1 MPSKYRRS
9 TNDYLN
15 QPHTGTKAAPTGTS
29 RDLNLATLSKLFV
42 DEDKAR
48 EFLENKRWPNGAVCP
63 HCECKETYT
72 LTAKEGSKSPVRK
85 GVHKCKSCRK
95 QFTVRI
101 GTIFE
106 ESKIPLSKWLM
117 AIHLMTSSKKGVSS
131 HQIARECGITQK
143 SAWFLNHRIREAMKQ
158 EPMASMLTGT
168 VEADEVYMGGKTRLG
183 KRGRGS
189 ERKTPVLVLIERD
202 GGRAHA
208 APLEHADS
216 KSIKGEIR
224 RLVNRNAEIHSDE
237 WAAYNG
243 LDREF
248 ADHRVVEHHAKQ
260 YARIDE
266 DGTLVT
272 TNSAESFNALMKRGH
287 YGIFHHYSKHHMHRY
302 CNEFSF
308 RWSQR
313 GVTDGERMVEAIRGA
328 EGKRLMYREPITSG
342 RQVHDV

>member
-1 MPSKYRRS
+1 MPSKYQR
-9 TNDYLN
+9 TENNYLRK
-15 QPHTGTKAAPTGTS
+15 PHSGKKSPPTGTS

-48 EFLENKRWPNGAVCP
+48 EFLEAKRWPNGAVCP

-85 GVHKCKSCRK
+85 GVHKCKACRK

-117 AIHLMTSSKKGVSS
+117 AIHLMTSSKKGISS

-158 EPMASMLTGT
+158 EPMVTMLTGT

-189 ERKTPVLVLIERD
+189 ERKTPVLVLIERE

-208 APLEHADS
+208 APLERADG
-216 KSIKGEIR
+216 KSIREVARKVIDPE
-224 RLVNRNAEIHSDE
+224 AMIHSDE
-237 WAAYNG
+237 WGGYNG
-243 LDREF
+243 IGKEF
-248 ADHRVVEHHAKQ
+248 GGHKVVNHRRKQ
-260 YARIDE
+260 YVRTIKRTGE
-266 DGTLVT
+266 MVT
-272 TNSAESFNALMKRGH
+272 TNTAESFNALMKRGH
-287 YGIFHHYSKHHMHRY
+287 YGIFHHYSKHHLHRY

-308 RWSQR
+308 RWSNRQ
-313 GVTDGERMVEAIRGA
+313 VTDGERMVTAIRGA
-328 EGKRLMYREPITSG
+328 EGKRLMYR
-342 RQVHDV
+342 